1 MYTRKTIIILISL
14 AAVSLSCSKDPSSSE
29 GGQDANSETVKITPD
44 RSSVLRNPLNGW
56 TLYIG
61 RSWDENFWT
70 TQGYDAISV
79 ESLGT
84 TVKASDYAS
93 TAYLRTTWKAL
104 EPTEGDYVWNDP
116 NSTFSKVLQ
125 SVRDRDMR
133 FALRIVVDGRDQGQ
147 NTPQYVFDKG
157 CKYYDD
163 PDYPGKGRISPYP
176 DDPVFQECYSKFIK
190 AMAKKL
196 DDPDVMDFIDAFGLG
211 KWGECHTLIY
221 SDPDNK
227 KQVFDWITTL
237 YSESFKKVALLINYH
252 RMIGTATSGG
262 WSDTVPSDTESL
274 LDSAVEKGYSLRHD
288 AFGMTGYYKSW
299 EKSYAK
305 KWNNRRPIVME
316 GGWITS
322 GTHRYWIDPSGDYRE
337 GHPEDVRKGEY
348 EASAEAKVNMM
359 DIRTGELSWFHDAF
373 DLFEQFIQEGGYRL
387 YPDMV
392 TVPVSASKGD
402 RVQITHRW
410 VNLGWGY
417 CPNNIPQWNY
427 KYKPAFALLDSAGK
441 AVKVFVDTSA
451 EPSEWLKGT
460 PTQYKFTLSLDG
472 VESGK
477 FTWGVGMVDTTK
489 STDAPSLEIATK
501 KSLQTSTGWTKIKE
515 ISIN

>member
-104 EPTEGDYVWNDP
+104 EPTEGEYVWNDP

-163 PDYPGKGRISPYP
+163 PDYPGKGRI
-176 DDPVFQECYSKFIK
+176 D
-190 AMAKKL
+190 
-196 DDPDVMDFIDAFGLG
+196 
-211 KWGECHTLIY
+211 
-221 SDPDNK
+221 
-227 KQVFDWITTL
+227 
-237 YSESFKKVALLINYH
+237 
-252 RMIGTATSGG
+252 R
-262 WSDTVPSDTESL
+262 
-274 LDSAVEKGYSLRHD
+274 
-288 AFGMTGYYKSW
+288 KS
-299 EKSYAK
+299 
-305 KWNNRRPIVME
+305 V
-316 GGWITS
+316 
-322 GTHRYWIDPSGDYRE
+322 
-337 GHPEDVRKGEY
+337 V
-348 EASAEAKVNMM
+348 
-359 DIRTGELSWFHDAF
+359 
-373 DLFEQFIQEGGYRL
+373 
-387 YPDMV
+387 
-392 TVPVSASKGD
+392 
-402 RVQITHRW
+402 
-410 VNLGWGY
+410 
-417 CPNNIPQWNY
+417 
-427 KYKPAFALLDSAGK
+427 
-441 AVKVFVDTSA
+441 
-451 EPSEWLKGT
+451 
-460 PTQYKFTLSLDG
+460 
-472 VESGK
+472 
-477 FTWGVGMVDTTK
+477 
-489 STDAPSLEIATK
+489 
-501 KSLQTSTGWTKIKE
+501 
-515 ISIN
+515 